1 MNTRPGIQSAAPHR
15 DRERSDL
22 FWLSTADICHIR
34 LDDVPMDKYSG
45 FEHLS
50 ANESRGVDYEVRLRH
65 GSSGIA
71 VISIHGGAIEPGT
84 SEIAEAVAG
93 AEHTFYTLRGIKKTG
108 NTDLHITSTRFDEPV
123 ALEIACNSETVISI
137 HGCSDGEEV
146 VYVGGTD
153 SRLRE
158 CIEAKLRQAGFKALG
173 GAPNSSG
180 RNKRNICNRS
190 RRGMGVQLEISKGLR
205 VRMLGDLSHVR
216 DQAGGIFDEFVHAVR
231 EAITESFSSQFSV

>member
-1 MNTRPGIQSAAPHR
+1 
-15 DRERSDL
+15 
-22 FWLSTADICHIR
+22 
-34 LDDVPMDKYSG
+34 MDKYSG

-93 AEHTFYTLRGIKKTG
+93 TDHTFYTLKGIKKTA
-108 NTDLHITSTRFDEPV
+108 NRDLHITSTLFDEPTAV
-123 ALEIACNSETVISI
+123 KIVRRAETTISI
-137 HGCSDGEEV
+137 HGCSEEEEV

-158 CIEAKLRQAGFKALG
+158 CIEEKLRQAGFKALG
-173 GAPNSSG
+173 GRPNSSG
-180 RNKRNICNRS
+180 RDKRNICNRS

-205 VRMLGDLSHVR
+205 VRMLGGLSHVR
-216 DQAGGIFDEFVHAVR
+216 DPACGIFDEFVHAVR
-231 EAITESFSSQFSV
+231 EAITESF